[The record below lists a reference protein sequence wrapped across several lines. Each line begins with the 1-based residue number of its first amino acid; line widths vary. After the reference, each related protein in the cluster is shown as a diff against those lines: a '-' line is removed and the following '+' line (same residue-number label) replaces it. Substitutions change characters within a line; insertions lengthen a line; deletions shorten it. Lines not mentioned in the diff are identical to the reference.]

1 MIITGL
7 IKSVD
12 EEEKILT
19 LKHKNKVNT
28 YYVQKSLMNNF
39 SKYLKVGYF
48 IQFIVKDEPRIY
60 RGILVRNIDHIRK
73 IQVLRHRK
81 SLVFFDY
88 KNINNGIQKLIN
100 SLENIMYLDLEM
112 TMHPYKK
119 DPTFRQEVL
128 QVGYLLEDANGN
140 VIKKYNKMIK
150 PTIHKTITARTR
162 KFLKI
167 TQEEVNKGIDYNE
180 FYEDFKET
188 ILKYKPAILAWGKND
203 FLALK
208 DSYIVNKRSSLIG
221 YTRYINLL
229 KIHKTFLNVRNDI
242 GLFNAYGLYYEPLQK
257 QSHDAFEDA
266 QVTKKIL
273 EGFKNLVNEK
283 ITVDTKDLI

>member
-12 EEEKILT
+12 EEEKILK
-19 LKHKNKVNT
+19 LKHKNKVNS

-39 SKYLKVGYF
+39 SKYLKVGNF
-48 IQFIVKDEPRIY
+48 IQFVVKDEPRVY
-60 RGILVRNIDHIRK
+60 RGVLVRNIDHIRK

-88 KNINNGIQKLIN
+88 KNINTGIQKLIN

-128 QVGYLLEDANGN
+128 QVGYLLEDSKGN

-150 PTIHKTITARTR
+150 PTIHKTITARTK

-167 TQEEVNKGIDYNE
+167 TQEEVDNGIDYNE

-208 DSYIVNKRSSLIG
+208 DSYIVNKRSSLID

-273 EGFKNLVNEK
+273 EGFKDLVNER